1 MILKSTF
8 HAVNLNRATPAVV
21 RLNPEKWSEDV
32 PVSIAWDPSHLGDET
47 FTVAVLLARFSMRDD
62 NVYFHSMLSL
72 QEEQR
77 NTGESQFIVP
87 KGEGRG

>member
-1 MILKSTF
+1 M
-8 HAVNLNRATPAVV
+8 NLNRATLAVV

-32 PVSIAWDPSHLGDET
+32 PVSITWDPSHLGDET

-62 NVYFHSMLSL
+62 NVYFHSMFSL

-77 NTGESQFIVP
+77 RKEKVNLLCQKERDEGEWKSNLS
-87 KGEGRG
+87 